1 MLRGKVITDGDVAR
15 VLLNNITHVCGL
27 MHADVGN
34 RPNVALRVAGE
45 SLFSLVTARRP
56 LLLLLF
62 IVFGHCLFGP
72 GCQLSQNKKG

>member
-34 RPNVALRVAGE
+34 RPNVALRVAGVTFLARHRSSSTAAAAVYCFWSLSIRSGLSVE
-45 SLFSLVTARRP
+45 SE
-56 LLLLLF
+56 
-62 IVFGHCLFGP
+62 
-72 GCQLSQNKKG
+72 